1 MARLSTAISWTRP
14 LLSQEPIIVAAK
26 YGPWGIV
33 AGGSDGTGIAFGHEM
48 AERGINVILV
58 ARREAVL
65 ASAAEEIRASHGA
78 EVRTVALDLAEPGAI
93 AALAEATTDLEV
105 GLLVYNAGADD
116 APGPF
121 LDKDLAAHLAMVRR
135 NCASVL
141 EAAHRFGAPMVRR
154 GRGGLVVVTSGAA
167 WAGGADMAAYGA
179 TKAFDLIL
187 AEALWAEWQPSGV
200 DVLALVLGK
209 TDTPALRR
217 LLEASGQPDDG
228 LASPQDVARTA
239 LDHLADGP
247 TWLYGSPDPAGA
259 SPLCALPRR
268 TAVQALS
275 HRTPASAK
283 N

>member
-1 MARLSTAISWTRP
+1 
-14 LLSQEPIIVAAK
+14 VAAK

-167 WAGGADMAAYGA
+167 WAGGAWTCSPSSSARPTRPRCAAC
-179 TKAFDLIL
+179 
-187 AEALWAEWQPSGV
+187 
-200 DVLALVLGK
+200 
-209 TDTPALRR
+209 LRR
-217 LLEASGQPDDG
+217 PASPMTASPVRRTWPARHWTTSRTVRPGSTAALTRPVPPRSAPFPAGPPSRHSATARQPARSADGQ
-228 LASPQDVARTA
+228 LAS
-239 LDHLADGP
+239 
-247 TWLYGSPDPAGA
+247 
-259 SPLCALPRR
+259 
-268 TAVQALS
+268 
-275 HRTPASAK
+275 
-283 N
+283 